1 MKKENL
7 TAHLAVLGANIIF
20 GLNYVI
26 AKGIMPYW
34 LEPRA
39 IIFLRVTGATAA
51 FWLVGIFTKSEK
63 VDRKDMKRML
73 LLAFFGVALNQI
85 LFFEGLNLTTPI
97 NASIIMVGTPI
108 LVLVMAHFVIG
119 DKISGRKLLGIILGF
134 SGAAFLVLR
143 NGHLTLS
150 SDTVLGNLLV
160 FVNAASYGLFL
171 VMVKPLMSKY
181 KPLTVMKWVFTF
193 GLIFVVPVSV
203 GKIIHTN
210 FSVIPLD
217 IWLSILYVV
226 VFTTI
231 FAYFLN
237 NYSLQRI
244 SPSANSS
251 YIYLQPILASIVA
264 VFAGKDKLTVTEIV
278 ASLLIFSGV
287 YFVNKKKGK
296 HPKTSLNHL
305 P

>member
-26 AKGIMPYW
+26 AKGIMPHW
-34 LEPRA
+34 MEPRA

-51 FWLVGIFTKSEK
+51 FWLVEMLTEREK
-63 VDRKDMKRML
+63 VAHRDLKRMFVA
-73 LLAFFGVALNQI
+73 AFFGVALNQI
-85 LFFEGLNLTTPI
+85 MFFEGLNLTTPI

-108 LVLVMAHFVIG
+108 LVLVMSRFVIG
-119 DKISGRKLLGIILGF
+119 DKISGRKLMGIILGF
-134 SGAAFLVLR
+134 SGAAFLILR

-150 SDTVLGNLLV
+150 SNTTLGNLLV
-160 FVNAASYGLFL
+160 LINAASYGLFL

-193 GLIFVVPVSV
+193 GLIFVIPVSIGEV
-203 GKIIHTN
+203 VRTN
-210 FSVIPLD
+210 FSVIPLN
-217 IWLSILYVV
+217 IWFSIMYVV
-226 VFTTI
+226 IFTTI

-251 YIYLQPILASIVA
+251 YIYLQPILATLVA
-264 VFAGKDKLTVTEIV
+264 IFADKDKLTMTEVI
-278 ASLLIFSGV
+278 ASLLIFTGV
-287 YFVNKKKGK
+287 YFVNKKRVAKVAA
-296 HPKTSLNHL
+296 
-305 P
+305 

>member
-20 GLNYVI
+20 GLNFVI
-26 AKGIMPYW
+26 AKGIMPHW
-34 LEPRA
+34 MEPRA

-51 FWLVGIFTKSEK
+51 FWLVSIFAKSEK
-63 VDRKDMKRML
+63 VNRKDLKRMF

-108 LVLVMAHFVIG
+108 LVLVMAHFIIG
-119 DKISGRKLLGIILGF
+119 DKISRRKLMGIILGF
-134 SGAAFLVLR
+134 GGAAFLILR

-150 SDTVLGNLLV
+150 SDTTLGNILV
-160 FVNAASYGLFL
+160 LVNAASYGLFL

-181 KPLTVMKWVFTF
+181 RPLTVMKWVFTF
-193 GLIFVVPVSV
+193 GLIFVVPVSI
-203 GKIIHTN
+203 GEISRTN
-210 FSVIPLD
+210 FSVIPLN
-217 IWLSILYVV
+217 IWFSIMYVV
-226 VFTTI
+226 IFTTI

-237 NYSLQRI
+237 NYSLQKI

-251 YIYLQPILASIVA
+251 YIYMQPILASIVA
-264 VFAGKDKLTVTEIV
+264 IIAGKDKLTITEV
-278 ASLLIFSGV
+278 AASLLIFSGV
-287 YFVNKKKGK
+287 YFVNRKKVHVKIA
-296 HPKTSLNHL
+296 
-305 P
+305 